1 MTALHLFRD
10 HPVPLDIIMQRIVV
24 LGTSGAGKTSGQ
36 RSLAERLWRDHKLRF
51 GVFDL
56 AEDWWG
62 LKSSADGNSPGI
74 PVVIFGGDHA
84 DLPLPTTG
92 TEFARIV
99 AKLEQPWIA
108 DLKALTKPKR
118 LTFIGEANLELLR
131 INKGNPVVIF
141 YDECDSYAPE
151 TAKSKEGFFSAD
163 ATEEVFKRGRKQ
175 GIFPVGITQRNAAIS
190 KDVVDL
196 CQVALLYRAPGVID
210 QKVAVGYLGN
220 SVSKKDADAI
230 LIELEHLPDGE
241 CYLVSKAPKMTM
253 MLRVKVLQPT
263 TFDSSATPKLGE
275 RRREP
280 KVLAEPDLEK
290 IRGQMAKDI
299 EDAKADDPAALR
311 LTIAQLKRDL
321 AERPRVVEPVVTTE
335 RVEVPIVTEQQLKE
349 ASSIITRG
357 HELVERLTADMR
369 EAMEDRREDIEKTL
383 TEYVGDMGAFIGPLA
398 AALALAKAPAGPKG
412 WQGPTMARRLARP
425 VTSDPRGG
433 NGHRPVAL
441 VRLEDQERKVLHSV
455 DGVTGP
461 MQRILDTMETLYV
474 LGIDTPTRVQVGIWL
489 GVKSSSGSF
498 KNYLGGL
505 RTMELLE
512 YVQPGDDG
520 SLRLTNAGHAAAR
533 TAPVPTPN
541 ELLERVLGI
550 FKITTQQA
558 MLRVIMDAY
567 PDVVSRAELAQRLP
581 NPVSHTSGSFKNYL
595 GAMRSAGIIEY
606 VTGGD
611 DGTVRASS
619 VLFLEKAYA

>member
-1 MTALHLFRD
+1 MTAQLHLFRD

-36 RSLAERLWRDHKLRF
+36 RSMAERVWRDHKLRF

-108 DLKALTKPKR
+108 DLKALEKPKR
-118 LTFIGEANLELLR
+118 LRFIGEANLELLR

-151 TAKSKEGFFSAD
+151 TAKSKEAFFSAD

-175 GIFPVGITQRNAAIS
+175 GIFPIALTQRNAAIS

-220 SVSKKDADAI
+220 TVGKKAADAI
-230 LIELEHLPDGE
+230 LVELESLPDGE
-241 CYLVSKAPKMTM
+241 CFLVSKAPKMTM

-263 TFDSSATPKLGE
+263 TFDSSATPSLGQ

-280 KVLAEPDLEK
+280 KVLAQPDLEK
-290 IRGQMAKDI
+290 IRTQMAKDI
-299 EDAKADDPAALR
+299 EDAKADDPAVLR
-311 LTIAQLKRDL
+311 LTIAHLRRDL
-321 AERPRVVEPVVTTE
+321 AERPRISEPVPVTE
-335 RVEVPIVTEQQLKE
+335 RVEVAVVKPEQLAEAKRIVERGYELKD
-349 ASSIITRG
+349 R
-357 HELVERLTADMR
+357 LVEEMHAT
-369 EAMEDRREDIEKTL
+369 MESERDVIEKTL
-383 TEYVGDMGAFIGPLA
+383 TEYVGDMGAMLGPLA
-398 AALALAKAPAGPKG
+398 AVLALVVKDD
-412 WQGPTMARRLARP
+412 THRARMRVNGSPQPVGGIARGRVVMNGKD
-425 VTSDPRGG
+425 VT
-433 NGHRPVAL
+433 
-441 VRLEDQERKVLHSV
+441 RKVASV
-455 DGVTGP
+455 KPMTEGITGP
-461 MQRILDTMETLYV
+461 MQRVLDTMQTLYV
-474 LGIDTPTRVQVGIWL
+474 LGIDTPSRVQVGIWL
-489 GVKSSSGSF
+489 GVKSTSGSF
-498 KNYLGGL
+498 KNYLGALKTAGL
-505 RTMELLE
+505 IE
-512 YVQPGDDG
+512 YVGAGDKG
-520 SLRLTNAGHAAAR
+520 SLLLTDNGHVAANEM
-533 TAPVPTPN
+533 PVPSQS
-541 ELLERVLGI
+541 ELMQRVLGI

-558 MLRVIMDAY
+558 ILRVIMDAY
-567 PDVVSRAELAQRLP
+567 PDVVSRAELAERIP

-611 DGTVRASS
+611 DGTVRASP
-619 VLFLEKAYA
+619 VLFLETVNA